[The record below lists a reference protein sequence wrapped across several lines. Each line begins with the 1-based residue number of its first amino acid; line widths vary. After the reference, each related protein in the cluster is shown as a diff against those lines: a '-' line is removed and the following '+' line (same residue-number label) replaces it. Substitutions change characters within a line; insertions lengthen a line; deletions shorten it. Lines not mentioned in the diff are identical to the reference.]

1 MRLTGG
7 PARVMEMVR
16 KEFLQI
22 FRDPRLSRIIFIAPI
37 VQLLVFGYAVSTD
50 VRHTTMF
57 VVDHDRSS
65 VSRRLIEA
73 FTASGYFDLAGRS
86 DRSRDL
92 VDALDEGRATLGMDI
107 PAGFARDVAGP
118 DGGQV
123 QIVLDG
129 TNSNTATVVRG
140 YADRIVQGFAA
151 RIADESPGTGTP
163 AVGSAGG
170 GPAGSAGASALPVEL
185 RERAW
190 FNPYLVSRDYNV
202 PAVVGS
208 LILLICL
215 LLTSLAVV
223 REREIGT
230 LEQLMVSPLKPAELI
245 AGKLIPFAIVGLV
258 DVALVTTV
266 AILWFGVPFRGSL
279 LLLFLATVLYIL
291 CCLGIG
297 LLVSTASST
306 QQEAVMATFLVFMP
320 SILLSGFMF
329 PVSSMPELFQWL
341 TLLNP
346 VRHFLVIV
354 RGLFL
359 KGIGL
364 DVLWPQYLALL
375 VIGVTLLTVA
385 ATRFRKTAG

>member
-7 PARVMEMVR
+7 PARVLEMVR

-22 FRDPRLSRIIFIAPI
+22 FRDPRLSRIIFIAPV

-50 VRHTTMF
+50 VRHTALF

-65 VSRRLIEA
+65 VSRRLLEA

-86 DRSRDL
+86 DRGRDL
-92 VDALDEGRATLGMDI
+92 VDALDHGRAVVGIDI

-151 RIADESPGTGTP
+151 TIAAETPGARVP
-163 AVGSAGG
+163 AAGG
-170 GPAGSAGASALPVEL
+170 AAAGTAGAAALPVEL

-190 FNPYLVSRDYNV
+190 FNPDLVSRVYNV

-208 LILLICL
+208 LILLVCL

-245 AGKLIPFAIVGLV
+245 AGKMIPFALVGLA

-266 AILWFGVPFRGSL
+266 AILWFHIPFRGSL

-291 CCLGIG
+291 SGLGIG
-297 LLVSTASST
+297 LLVSTVSST

-329 PVSSMPELFQWL
+329 PVSSMPEVFQWL

-364 DVLWPQYLALL
+364 EVLWPQYLALL
-375 VIGVTLLTVA
+375 AIGVTLLWVA
-385 ATRFRKTAG
+385 GARFHKTAD